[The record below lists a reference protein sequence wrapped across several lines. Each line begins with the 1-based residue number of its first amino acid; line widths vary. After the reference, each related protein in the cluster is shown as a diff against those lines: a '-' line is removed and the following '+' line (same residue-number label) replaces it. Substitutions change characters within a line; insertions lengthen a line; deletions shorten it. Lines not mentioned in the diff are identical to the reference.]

1 MVEETK
7 PTLKKRDTKKEVE
20 SEVIEDKKKN
30 DDKNKKEE
38 KQQESTTKTT
48 TPTTTTK
55 KGDDKKQQRQQQVQ
69 PKNAFCIRFFGII
82 LITIVTFSVWSVFN
96 HNNNRNVDSSFFIKE
111 MPEPLL
117 RHFQSGQMI
126 PVFDKSNGGSFNLF
140 IVQQSIDWTRP
151 DPKYNGEVDK
161 NGQPIIIREDVFSDG
176 QDITNEV
183 IPQTNSVDNEVAL
196 LIHGQTTT
204 SFAFRKTLKYIQKER
219 IHPIAIDL
227 PCFGFS
233 DSLSNCSYSE
243 ITDRLDDI
251 LDSLQIRKPIHL
263 VLYDTAASIGTSFA
277 MKHSNRVK
285 SIVYIDPHIDL
296 SNTPLYYHIIKTP
309 FFGQLY
315 LQFLTSP
322 YLSTI
327 RYKLL
332 ADRFNLYNGFTR
344 QSDVDSYFYCLR
356 YRNNIQNFIDTVKSM
371 DTTFRETYRL
381 TTSSIALN
389 RLKPIHLIL
398 TTRYVSSYQS
408 QLFQNKF
415 SSSILHT
422 DSTETFSLFF
432 EDNPTSI
439 SHQLADIIDAIDK
452 NLRIEKPKPKL
463 QQQQQQDHGY
473 SHGSGNSH
481 GHSHGGNSHSHS
493 HGSGN
498 SHGHSHGSGNS
509 HGHSHGSNSHGHSH
523 GGGDQFGLGHNYGM

>member
-7 PTLKKRDTKKEVE
+7 STLKKRDIKKDKEEVE

-30 DDKNKKEE
+30 DNNNSINKKEE
-38 KQQESTTKTT
+38 KQEKQE
-48 TPTTTTK
+48 TK
-55 KGDDKKQQRQQQVQ
+55 KEDNKKKQQQQQQVQ

-82 LITIVTFSVWSVFN
+82 LITIVTFSIWSVFN

-126 PVFDKSNGGSFNLF
+126 PVFDKTNGGTFNLF
-140 IVQQSIDWTRP
+140 IVQQSVDWTRP
-151 DPKYNGEVDK
+151 DPQYNGEVNK
-161 NGQPIIIREDVFSDG
+161 NGQPIIIREDVFS
-176 QDITNEV
+176 NEDSNEI
-183 IPQTNSVDNEVAL
+183 IPQTNSIDNEVAL

-233 DSLSNCSYSE
+233 DALSNCSYSE

-263 VLYDTAASIGTSFA
+263 VLYDTSATIGTSFA

-296 SNTPLYYHIIKTP
+296 SNTPLYYNIIKTP

-332 ADRFNLYNGFTR
+332 ADRCMYLFN
-344 QSDVDSYFYCLR
+344 
-356 YRNNIQNFIDTVKSM
+356 
-371 DTTFRETYRL
+371 
-381 TTSSIALN
+381 
-389 RLKPIHLIL
+389 
-398 TTRYVSSYQS
+398 
-408 QLFQNKF
+408 
-415 SSSILHT
+415 
-422 DSTETFSLFF
+422 
-432 EDNPTSI
+432 
-439 SHQLADIIDAIDK
+439 
-452 NLRIEKPKPKL
+452 
-463 QQQQQQDHGY
+463 
-473 SHGSGNSH
+473 
-481 GHSHGGNSHSHS
+481 
-493 HGSGN
+493 
-498 SHGHSHGSGNS
+498 
-509 HGHSHGSNSHGHSH
+509 
-523 GGGDQFGLGHNYGM
+523 

>member
-7 PTLKKRDTKKEVE
+7 STLKKRDIKKDKEEVE

-30 DDKNKKEE
+30 DNNNSINKKEE
-38 KQQESTTKTT
+38 KQEKQE
-48 TPTTTTK
+48 TK
-55 KGDDKKQQRQQQVQ
+55 KEDNKKKQQQQQQVQ

-82 LITIVTFSVWSVFN
+82 LITIVTFSIWSVFN

-126 PVFDKSNGGSFNLF
+126 PVFDKTNGGTFNLF
-140 IVQQSIDWTRP
+140 IVQQSVDWTRP
-151 DPKYNGEVDK
+151 DPQYNGEVNK
-161 NGQPIIIREDVFSDG
+161 NGQPIIIREDVFS
-176 QDITNEV
+176 NEDSNEI
-183 IPQTNSVDNEVAL
+183 IPQTNSIDNEVAL

-233 DSLSNCSYSE
+233 DALSNCSYSE

-263 VLYDTAASIGTSFA
+263 VLYDTSATIGTSFA

-296 SNTPLYYHIIKTP
+296 SNTPLYYNIIKTP

-332 ADRFNLYNGFTR
+332 ADRFNLYNSFTR

-415 SSSILHT
+415 TSSILHT

-432 EDNPTSI
+432 EDNPSSI

-463 QQQQQQDHGY
+463 QQQQQQQQQQRQQDYDHG
-473 SHGSGNSH
+473 H
-481 GHSHGGNSHSHS
+481 GHSHGG
-493 HGSGN
+493 GN

-509 HGHSHGSNSHGHSH
+509 HGHSHGGGNSHGHSHGGGNSHGHSH
-523 GGGDQFGLGHNYGM
+523 GGGDQYGLGHNYGM